1 MQNLIISVI
10 QPNIIWENPRVN
22 LDKYSEMISK
32 LDSTDVII
40 LPEMFSTGFSM
51 QPEKLKEKMD
61 GESVLWM
68 KKMAYEK
75 NSVLTG
81 TLIIEEENKVVNRCL
96 WVFPDGKIEKY
107 DKRHLY
113 TMGQEHRH
121 YSPGNDR
128 LIVEY
133 KGWRFCP
140 LICYDLRFPVW
151 SRNQENY
158 DVIIYMANWPSSR
171 HHVWKNLL
179 VARAIENQSY
189 CFGINRIGTDG
200 TGLNYLG
207 DSALVSPKGFA
218 NFMGE
223 KESVKTFEISYSDLH
238 DFRKSFPLLD
248 DRDEFQII

>member
-68 KKMAYEK
+68 KKMANEK

-107 DKRHLY
+107 D
-113 TMGQEHRH
+113 
-121 YSPGNDR
+121 
-128 LIVEY
+128 
-133 KGWRFCP
+133 
-140 LICYDLRFPVW
+140 
-151 SRNQENY
+151 
-158 DVIIYMANWPSSR
+158 
-171 HHVWKNLL
+171 
-179 VARAIENQSY
+179 
-189 CFGINRIGTDG
+189 
-200 TGLNYLG
+200 
-207 DSALVSPKGFA
+207 
-218 NFMGE
+218 
-223 KESVKTFEISYSDLH
+223 
-238 DFRKSFPLLD
+238 
-248 DRDEFQII
+248 

>member
-68 KKMAYEK
+68 KKMANEK